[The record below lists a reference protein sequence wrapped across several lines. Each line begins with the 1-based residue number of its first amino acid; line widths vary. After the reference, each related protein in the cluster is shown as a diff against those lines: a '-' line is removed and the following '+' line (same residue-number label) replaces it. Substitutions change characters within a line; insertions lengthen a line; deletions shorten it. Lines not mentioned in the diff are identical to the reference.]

1 LPFIKTLRFLKSCR
15 AGTTI
20 YYPAK
25 RLVFAA
31 KDTLLADFT
40 AIIGHIQ
47 SADFCGITPFFW
59 LNTAIRKIS
68 LHRRRDGAAKMR
80 WFVWHIC
87 ANLHGTFRP
96 ALSPA

>member
-1 LPFIKTLRFLKSCR
+1 LPFRFLPARRNAVRSKL
-15 AGTTI
+15 TI

-25 RLVFAA
+25 RPVFAA